1 MTYNHLNNFIKQKN
15 LYNYIIILVSCIVL
29 NFINSLPANAFP
41 IYAQQGY
48 ENPREATGRIVCA
61 NCHLAQKSVEI
72 ETPQAVLP
80 NTVFETT
87 VKIPYDVNTQQILG
101 NGNKGPLN
109 VGAVLIL
116 PEGFKLAPKNLLS
129 KEQQEKNKFV
139 YIQPYSTAQENIL
152 VVGPLPGDKN
162 QEISFPILSPDPS
175 KDKNIHFLK
184 YPIYVGGNRGRGQIY
199 PTGDK
204 SNNNIIT
211 SSSNGKVV
219 NINKLDQGGYKITIE
234 KSNGETYIEN
244 IPTGLDLNIKE
255 GNNIINNQNLTQDP
269 NNGGFGQ
276 NETEIVLQSPARI
289 QGMII
294 FFCLVT
300 LSQIFFVLKKKQ
312 WEKVQAAEMNF

>member
-29 NFINSLPANAFP
+29 NFMYSLPTNAFP

-61 NCHLAQKSVEI
+61 NCHLAQKTVEI

-87 VKIPYDVNTQQILG
+87 VKIPYDINTKQILG
-101 NGNKGPLN
+101 NGAKGSLN

-139 YIQPYSTAQENIL
+139 YIQPYSTTKENIL
-152 VVGPLPGDKN
+152 VVGPLPGEKN

-211 SSSNGKVV
+211 SSKNGKVLD
-219 NINKLDQGGYKITIE
+219 INKLDQGGYKITIA
-234 KSNGETYIEN
+234 KSNGDTYIEN
-244 IPTGLDLNIKE
+244 IPAGLDLNIKQ
-255 GNNIINNQNLTQDP
+255 GSNVSINQNLTQDP

-289 QGMII
+289 QGMIV